1 MPKEKSS
8 KKTQPTE
15 RIQKIRIGE
24 TDSNGAKIVSVLATN
39 NEFAIYEIE
48 HPDVNSKLKI
58 LIDGL
63 TDKSERR
70 IQERFN
76 AVKQKYIEAKGLLS
90 RSANY
95 GMMKQRIAHTL
106 ATCLN
111 SETID
116 GNTEFSSLIATI
128 REEHEKLVVN
138 RCMYLIPCLF
148 AVTLFFLVSLYL
160 AAHKDGDSHLWNI
173 SWQASTSLLSAG
185 LGGGLSM
192 LITAKSLNFE
202 EFTSKNH
209 YLIIGLERLLLSCMA
224 GAVAFIAIKSEIA
237 FPTFAQSNHWSFMA
251 VLVLS
256 GFSESFIPSILGKI
270 QSDKTQPT

>member
-1 MPKEKSS
+1 MI
-8 KKTQPTE
+8 KTQPTE
-15 RIQKIRIGE
+15 RIQKIRVGE
-24 TDSNGAKIVSVLATN
+24 IDPTGVKIVNVLATN
-39 NEFAIYEIE
+39 NEFAIYEID
-48 HPDVNSKLKI
+48 HPDVNSKLKV

-63 TDKSERR
+63 TDESEGI
-70 IQERFN
+70 IQDRFN
-76 AVKQKYIEAKGLLS
+76 VVKQKYIEAKGLLS

-111 SETID
+111 SKIMNGSD
-116 GNTEFSSLIATI
+116 EFSKLISTI
-128 REEHEKLVVN
+128 KSEHESLVIN
-138 RCMYLIPCLF
+138 RCLYLIPCLF
-148 AVTLFFLVSLYL
+148 SVILFFLISLFL
-160 AAHKDGDSHLWNI
+160 AVNKDASSQEWIIG
-173 SWQASTSLLSAG
+173 WQVFTSLLAAS

-192 LITAKSLNFE
+192 LITARSLNFE

-224 GAVAFIAIKSEIA
+224 GAIAFIAIKSEIA
-237 FPTFAQSNHWSFMA
+237 FPTFAKANHWSFMA

-270 QSDKTQPT
+270 QSDKA

>member
-1 MPKEKSS
+1 MN
-8 KKTQPTE
+8 KTQPAE
-15 RIQKIRIGE
+15 RILNIRVGE
-24 TDSNGAKIVSVLATN
+24 TDTTGAKIVSVLATN

-48 HPDVNSKLKI
+48 HTDINSKLKV

-63 TDKSERR
+63 TDESEKK
-70 IQERFN
+70 IQDRFN
-76 AVKQKYIEAKGLLS
+76 SVKQKYIEAKGLLS

-116 GNTEFSSLIATI
+116 GDKEFSILISTI
-128 REEHEKLVVN
+128 KGEHEKLVIH
-138 RCMYLIPCLF
+138 RCLYLIPCLF
-148 AVTLFFLVSLYL
+148 SVTLFFLIALWL
-160 AAHKDGDSHLWNI
+160 AANKNIDSLQWNI
-173 SWQASTSLLSAG
+173 GWQVFTSLLAAG

-192 LITAKSLNFE
+192 LMTARSLNFE
-202 EFTSKNH
+202 EFTSKAH

-237 FPTFAQSNHWSFMA
+237 FPTFAKANHWSFMA

-270 QSDKTQPT
+270 QSDKS